1 MQRAHVLVF
10 PRDAPASAYTERFSH
25 AIHAAQQKPGYPTP
39 LRTRRYMDIGAGE
52 VTTFHAESMAGDVC
66 SKHDL

>member
-1 MQRAHVLVF
+1 MGRWMAIGLACFVVITVLCCG
-10 PRDAPASAYTERFSH
+10 AIYKWFSSK
-25 AIHAAQQKPGYPTP
+25 QEYKS
-39 LRTRRYMDIGAGE
+39 YMDIGAGE